1 MTKLQRQLAWEEIV
15 RETHKR
21 AKLGEK
27 LKDKK
32 ISLLGDLLLVAGAI
46 LEKVERGEN
55 KEFNTMIFK
64 KTMRFYCA
72 RMKEY
77 ER

>member
-1 MTKLQRQLAWEEIV
+1 MTKLQIQSAWKKIV
-15 RETHKR
+15 RENHKR

-27 LKDKK
+27 LKERG
-32 ISLLGDLLLVAGAI
+32 ISLLGDLLLSAGAL

-55 KEFNTMIFK
+55 KEFNAVIFK
-64 KTMRFYCA
+64 KTMFFYCM

-77 ER
+77 EY